1 MGEKNSIRA
10 WLGAAYIDSKCTLE
24 IKENS
29 DVLGEVLIRVEQH
42 PVNPWT
48 YQCGFLIGVGKKF
61 EFMTELGSNFEDASI
76 IVLNLAYRF

>member
-1 MGEKNSIRA
+1 MGEKFNKGMA
-10 WLGAAYIDSKCTLE
+10 GAVYIDSMRLKLKKIPTCWEKCLF
-24 IKENS
+24 
-29 DVLGEVLIRVEQH
+29 VEQH